1 MVLLGVCA
9 GVYCRTA
16 VPWCLLPKVLLSSTV
31 VQTGS
36 PIPNVRST
44 GSNVSKM
51 YSRAVHSTAHIRAST
66 PAAEF
71 PRRCP
76 CSQKKGGFQSRWRFE
91 LHTS

>member
-1 MVLLGVCA
+1 M
-9 GVYCRTA
+9 YCRTA
-16 VPWCLLPKVLLSSTV
+16 VPWCLLAKVLLSSAV

-36 PIPNVRST
+36 PIPYVRST

-51 YSRAVHSTAHIRAST
+51 YRAVHSTAHIRAST

-76 CSQKKGGFQSRWRFE
+76 CSQKKGVSRSSRGLE
-91 LHTS
+91 PRTS